1 MSATPPWPKWLR
13 FKLSFRENNKWGIVP
28 LAFNPM
34 YEPLTSQPGGGSLS
48 HHRVDVKETRFESV
62 DESHKTTHISV
73 PEKLEQPSLRSY
85 LTTRIGR
92 RRPLTDRGKIW
103 IDLDNSPHVPFFAP
117 IIDELEN
124 RGYSLVLTARD
135 CSQVRELADLFRL
148 NYKLIGRHSGKNKIR
163 KVAGLFFRALQLL
176 PTILREKPDLAV
188 SHCSR
193 AQIIVSASLRIP
205 SLQMGDY
212 EFATPW
218 VFVRPTWSMCPAVIP
233 DEVVP
238 GCPKRILKYPGIK
251 EDVYVPRFV
260 PNPGIRPQ
268 LGLHEQDLV
277 AIIRPPASE
286 AHYHSSG
293 SDELFEAVVKF
304 LSQQPDVKLVVLP
317 RNQKQAKYVE
327 SHWPALF
334 ASGKMRIPAQAVD
347 GLNLI
352 WYSDFVVS
360 AGGTMNREAAALGVP
375 VYSIFRGK
383 IGAVDRYLS
392 QAGRLV
398 LVASVHDVETKI
410 QVARRIRPARPLSV
424 DGAALKS
431 IVEQIVAIMESQKP
445 IPKQMETERSS
456 RERETAG
463 LAGQGFVG

>member
-1 MSATPPWPKWLR
+1 MSFAISMPDNSEESSLPDDLR
-13 FKLSFRENNKWGIVP
+13 LK
-28 LAFNPM
+28 A
-34 YEPLTSQPGGGSLS
+34 GGN
-48 HHRVDVKETRFESV
+48 RMIN
-62 DESHKTTHISV
+62 HK
-73 PEKLEQPSLRSY
+73 
-85 LTTRIGR
+85 
-92 RRPLTDRGKIW
+92 GKIW

-117 IIDELEN
+117 IIEELQK

-135 CSQVRELADLFRL
+135 CSQVRELADLFHL
-148 NYKLIGRHSGKNKIR
+148 NYKLIGSHSGKNKIR
-163 KVAGLFFRALQLL
+163 KVVGLFFRGLQLL

-193 AQIIVSASLRIP
+193 AQMIVSASLGIP

-260 PNPGIRPQ
+260 PNPSIRPQ
-268 LGLHEQDLV
+268 LGLQEQDLV

-286 AHYHSSG
+286 AHYHNSG
-293 SDELFEAVVKF
+293 SDELFDAVLKF

-317 RNQKQAKYVE
+317 RNDKQAKYVKGR
-327 SHWPALF
+327 WPTLF
-334 ASGKMRIPAQAVD
+334 ASGKMRIPVQAVD
-347 GLNLI
+347 GLSLI

-375 VYSIFRGK
+375 VYSIFRGR
-383 IGAVDRYLS
+383 IGAVDRFLS

-398 LVASVHDVETKI
+398 LVEGVQDVLTKI
-410 QVARRIRPARPLSV
+410 QVVRRNRPAKPTSV
-424 DGAALKS
+424 DGITLKS
-431 IVEQIVAIMESQKP
+431 IVEQIVVIMESQTP
-445 IPKQMETERSS
+445 ISKLQGMNAERIPL
-456 RERETAG
+456 EHETAG
-463 LAGQGFVG
+463 LDGRGFAG

>member
-1 MSATPPWPKWLR
+1 M
-13 FKLSFRENNKWGIVP
+13 
-28 LAFNPM
+28 
-34 YEPLTSQPGGGSLS
+34 S
-48 HHRVDVKETRFESV
+48 HHRVDVKETRFESF
-62 DESHKTTHISV
+62 DESSYISV
-73 PEKLEQPSLRSY
+73 SEKPQQPPLRGY
-85 LTTRIGR
+85 LTTRFGR
-92 RRPLTDRGKIW
+92 RRTITDRGKIW

-117 IIDELEN
+117 IIEELQK
-124 RGYSLVLTARD
+124 RGYSVVLTARD
-135 CSQVRELADLFRL
+135 CSQVRELADLFHL

-163 KVAGLFFRALQLL
+163 KVA
-176 PTILREKPDLAV
+176 V

-193 AQIIVSASLRIP
+193 AQMILSASLGIP

-260 PNPGIRPQ
+260 PNPSIRPQ
-268 LGLHEQDLV
+268 LGLQEQDLV
-277 AIIRPPASE
+277 AVIRPPASE
-286 AHYHSSG
+286 AHYHNSG

-304 LSQQPDVKLVVLP
+304 LSQQPGVKLVVLP
-317 RNQKQAKYVE
+317 RNDKQAKYVK
-327 SHWPALF
+327 SRWPALF
-334 ASGKMRIPAQAVD
+334 ASGKIRIPAQAVD

-398 LVASVHDVETKI
+398 LVASVEDVQTKI
-410 QVARRIRPARPLSV
+410 QVVRRIRPARPLSV
-424 DGAALKS
+424 DGMALKS
-431 IVEQIVAIMESQKP
+431 IVEQIVAIMESQNP
-445 IPKQMETERSS
+445 IRKQMEMEAERSP
-456 RERETAG
+456 RERETTG
-463 LAGQGFVG
+463 LAGQRFVG

>member
-1 MSATPPWPKWLR
+1 
-13 FKLSFRENNKWGIVP
+13 
-28 LAFNPM
+28 
-34 YEPLTSQPGGGSLS
+34 LS
-48 HHRVDVKETRFESV
+48 HHRVDVKETQFESV
-62 DESHKTTHISV
+62 DESHKAISASKK
-73 PEKLEQPSLRSY
+73 PEQTSLRGY
-85 LTTRIGR
+85 LTMRLGR
-92 RRPLTDRGKIW
+92 RQPLTDRGKIW

-117 IIDELEN
+117 IIDELEK

-163 KVAGLFFRALQLL
+163 KVAGLFLRALQLL

-268 LGLHEQDLV
+268 LGLREQDLV

-286 AHYHSSG
+286 AHYHSTG
-293 SDELFEAVVKF
+293 SDELFEAVVEF
-304 LSQQPDVKLVVLP
+304 LSKQPDVKLVVLP
-317 RNQKQAKYVE
+317 RNDKQAKYVMGR
-327 SHWPALF
+327 WPALF

-410 QVARRIRPARPLSV
+410 QVARRIRPVRPVSV
-424 DGAALKS
+424 DGIALKS
-431 IVEQIVAIMESQKP
+431 IVEQIVTIMEAQNP
-445 IPKQMETERSS
+445 IPKQTETETERSS

>member
-1 MSATPPWPKWLR
+1 
-13 FKLSFRENNKWGIVP
+13 
-28 LAFNPM
+28 
-34 YEPLTSQPGGGSLS
+34 LS
-48 HHRVDVKETRFESV
+48 HHRVDVKEAQFERV
-62 DESHKTTHISV
+62 DESHKTSHISGFQK
-73 PEKLEQPSLRSY
+73 PEHPIIRSY
-85 LTTRIGR
+85 LTTR
-92 RRPLTDRGKIW
+92 LDRHRTINDKGKIW

-117 IIDELEN
+117 IIEELQ
-124 RGYSLVLTARD
+124 RHGYSLVLTARD
-135 CSQVRELADLFRL
+135 CSQVRELADLFHL

-163 KVAGLFFRALQLL
+163 KMTGLFFRALQLL

-193 AQIIVSASLRIP
+193 AQIIVSASLGIP

-260 PNPGIRPQ
+260 PNPSIRPQ
-268 LGLHEQDLV
+268 LGLQEQDLV

-286 AHYHSSG
+286 AHYHNSG

-317 RNQKQAKYVE
+317 RNEKQAKYVK

-334 ASGKMRIPAQAVD
+334 VNGKMRIPAHAVD

-392 QAGRLV
+392 QTGRLV
-398 LVASVHDVETKI
+398 LVASVQDVQTKI
-410 QVARRIRPARPLSV
+410 QVARRIRPARPVSV
-424 DGAALKS
+424 DGIALKS
-431 IVEQIVAIMESQKP
+431 IVEQIVAIMEAQNP
-445 IPKQMETERSS
+445 IPKQTGMTTERNP
-456 RERETAG
+456 RECETAG
-463 LAGQGFVG
+463 LAGQRFVE